1 VEIRDCEIVQQLSGE
16 AGPACTDAEY
26 TASQQQFQSCSQ
38 RVMGAGLEADQRCRA
53 LAAITSKC
61 SAHLTRCLAQQDVT
75 SMVEGYIKLYTD
87 RFMANN
93 ESQYFNC
100 TEEVDFD
107 ETQENSDE
115 TQEDSDETPEDTTVT
130 SEDSDVP
137 LSTPVN
143 DLISPKSL
151 YENLKADGDSEQYV
165 QDQPFNYELERNS
178 AENIQC
184 VLSLFALCCLVFAL
198 K

>member
-1 VEIRDCEIVQQLSGE
+1 
-16 AGPACTDAEY
+16 
-26 TASQQQFQSCSQ
+26 
-38 RVMGAGLEADQRCRA
+38 MGAGLEADQRCRA

-100 TEEVDFD
+100 TEEVDFY